1 MEYNNR
7 MTIRESLKNTYNY
20 ISFAFNY
27 KKRKGGKCKKGK
39 NGEKLNEKPLDVKF
53 SNFIKMGKM
62 GQKRSSAHYLNFLQR
77 RSKLKPTVYLFC
89 CC

>member
-1 MEYNNR
+1 
-7 MTIRESLKNTYNY
+7 MTIRESLKNPYNN
-20 ISFAFNY
+20 IFFAFNY
-27 KKRKGGKCKKGK
+27 IKRKGGKCKKEK

-53 SNFIKMGKM
+53 SNFIKMGKNLM
-62 GQKRSSAHYLNFLQR
+62 GQKRS